1 MYIDFTPSQLQTLQ
15 LMTSHIT
22 SHIEY
27 LKASCTAVVF
37 ILESTWW

>member
-22 SHIEY
+22 SHVE
-27 LKASCTAVVF
+27 
-37 ILESTWW
+37 